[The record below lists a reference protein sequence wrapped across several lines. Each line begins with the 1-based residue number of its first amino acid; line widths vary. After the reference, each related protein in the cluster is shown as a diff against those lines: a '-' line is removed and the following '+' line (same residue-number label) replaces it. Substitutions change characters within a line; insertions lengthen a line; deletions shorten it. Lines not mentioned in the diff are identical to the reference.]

1 MKISIDINKSVAQNA
16 AFYYELSKTMKKK
29 LEGAKKALEDTKRKI
44 QKLERQKDLKAKE
57 TKVKEKPK
65 SKKEWFEKFRWFYS
79 SDNFL
84 CVGGRDQTTNDII
97 VKKHLDKNDLVFH
110 TDIIGSPFFVIK
122 SENKSIL
129 QQTITETAQATA
141 SFSRAWVQGITT
153 TEVYYV
159 SPDQIK
165 KELGLPKGT
174 FMIYGK
180 RNYQKPILELAVG
193 ITKEQKVM
201 CAPSQAIKASCTNYV
216 LIRPG
221 SLKKSDGAKKIRKYL
236 EAKAQIKS
244 ELDDFM
250 SAMPP
255 GNLDI
260 ISMH

>member
-29 LEGAKKALEDTKRKI
+29 LEGTKKAIEQTNLKI
-44 QKLERQKDLKAKE
+44 QKLKRQSNLKAKI
-57 TKVKEKPK
+57 TKVKEKT
-65 SKKEWFEKFRWFYS
+65 KKEWFEKFRWFYS

-84 CVGGRDQTTNDII
+84 CIGGRDQTTNDII

-122 SENKSIL
+122 SENKAIPQETIL
-129 QQTITETAQATA
+129 ETAQATA
-141 SFSRAWVQGITT
+141 SFSRAWVQKITT

-180 RNYQKPILELAVG
+180 RNYQKPILELAIG
-193 ITKEQKVM
+193 ITNEKKVM
-201 CAPSQAIKASCTNYV
+201 CAPKTAIQGLCQNYAI
-216 LIRPG
+216 IRPG
-221 SLKKSDGAKKIRKYL
+221 SLKKSDGAKKLRKYL
-236 EAKAQIKS
+236 ETKTQIKTD
-244 ELDDFM
+244 LDDFM
-250 SAMPP
+250 SALPP
-255 GNLDI
+255 GDLDI